1 MFSNTESSLSLPWV
15 LQILQYI
22 SCQNSWVINEIA
34 ISNTPALNIS
44 LQKKDLSNLYILSE
58 KKKKLSKTAKKEM
71 QFEKT
76 QNGSCSFFKKINTVS
91 KKKKNLLYRNLV
103 IKHGSIFLNKQKP

>member
-1 MFSNTESSLSLPWV
+1 
-15 LQILQYI
+15 
-22 SCQNSWVINEIA
+22 
-34 ISNTPALNIS
+34 
-44 LQKKDLSNLYILSE
+44 
-58 KKKKLSKTAKKEM
+58 M

-91 KKKKNLLYRNLV
+91 KKKKKNLLYRNLV

>member
-1 MFSNTESSLSLPWV
+1 MFSNTESSLSLSWV

-58 KKKKLSKTAKKEM
+58 KKKNFQK
-71 QFEKT
+71 QP
-76 QNGSCSFFKKINTVS
+76 
-91 KKKKNLLYRNLV
+91 KKKCNLR
-103 IKHGSIFLNKQKP
+103 KPKMVAVASLKK

>member
-22 SCQNSWVINEIA
+22 SCQNSWVLNEIA

-58 KKKKLSKTAKKEM
+58 KKKKKLSKTAKKEM

-91 KKKKNLLYRNLV
+91 KKKK
-103 IKHGSIFLNKQKP
+103 KSII